1 MLFFFS
7 KVTYILKRTR
17 KTIAVYFA
25 TIKKLVCQE
34 KRLYKMV
41 SGLKSFE
48 LEMFSCNVCP
58 DMQWIQ
64 P

>member
-1 MLFFFS
+1 MQIFLS
-7 KVTYILKRTR
+7 ELCELKRTR
-17 KTIAVYFA
+17 ETNAVYFA

-34 KRLYKMV
+34 NSLFKMV

-48 LEMFSCNVCP
+48 LEMFSCNVYP
-58 DMQWIQ
+58 NMQWIQ